1 MTNRLLAALW
11 IFGLAAVAAAQKTD
25 VLTLNNGDR
34 VTCEIKS
41 YSNGYLTVSTDHSGT
56 IDVKWNRLVGI
67 SSAKQF
73 DIETTDGIHHFGS
86 LALSDPPGKLVI
98 ALADGSLTVA
108 FLEVFDIAPVY
119 RNFWRRIDGSL
130 DLGFNYTQSTS
141 LTQFNLNADATY
153 RERNWSAT
161 TELSSF
167 YSRQEEAEAAKR
179 GSLKMRYD
187 RFLPGNWVA
196 EGVVGFEQNVQ
207 LGLDLRTSLAIGGG
221 RYFVKTNQAQLL
233 AYVGILG
240 NQERPVEGEVK
251 YNTEAVVGGRYS
263 YFMYDFPKLTLAA
276 SAAVYPSL
284 TVGGRVRLQADASV
298 KREIV
303 SDFYLSLSAFYSLD
317 TRDPSTGE
325 SRHDWGPTLSIG
337 WTF

>member
-1 MTNRLLAALW
+1 MTTRLLAALG
-11 IFGLAAVAAAQKTD
+11 IFGLAAAAAAQKTD

-56 IDVKWNRLVGI
+56 INVKWNRLVAI
-67 SSAKQF
+67 SSTKQF
-73 DIETTDGIHHFGS
+73 DVETIDGIHHFGS

-98 ALADGSLTVA
+98 VFADGSRTVS

-119 RNFWRRIDGSL
+119 RKFWRRIDGSL
-130 DLGFNYTQSTS
+130 DLGFNYTDSTH
-141 LTQFNLNADATY
+141 LTQFNLNAQAIY
-153 RERNWSAT
+153 RVRKWSVT

-167 YSRQEEAEAAKR
+167 YSRQEEADAAKR
-179 GSLKMRYD
+179 GFLTMRYD
-187 RFLPGNWVA
+187 YYLTGNWFA
-196 EGVVGFEQNVQ
+196 EAGAGFEQNVQ
-207 LGLDLRTSLAIGGG
+207 LGLDLRTSLAAGGG
-221 RYFVKTNQAQLL
+221 RYFVKTNQAQLM
-233 AYVGILG
+233 AFVGLVG

-251 YNTEAVVGGRYS
+251 YNTEVTAGGRYS

-276 SAAVYPSL
+276 SAAVFPSL

-317 TRDPSTGE
+317 THDPSTGE

>member
-1 MTNRLLAALW
+1 MAA
-11 IFGLAAVAAAQKTD
+11 AAAAQKTD

-56 IDVKWNRLVGI
+56 INVKWNRLVGI

-98 ALADGSLTVA
+98 VFADGNLMVA

-119 RNFWRRIDGSL
+119 RKFWLRIEGSL
-130 DLGFNYTQSTS
+130 DLGFNYTQSTN
-141 LTQFNLNADATY
+141 LTQFNLNANATY

-167 YSRQEEAEAAKR
+167 YSRQEEADAAKR

-196 EGVVGFEQNVQ
+196 EGGVGFEKNVQ
-207 LGLDLRTSLAIGGG
+207 LGLDLRTSLAVGGG
-221 RYFVKTNQAQLL
+221 KYFVKTNQTQLL
-233 AYVGILG
+233 AFAGLLG

-251 YNTEAVVGGRYS
+251 
-263 YFMYDFPKLTLAA
+263 
-276 SAAVYPSL
+276 
-284 TVGGRVRLQADASV
+284 
-298 KREIV
+298 
-303 SDFYLSLSAFYSLD
+303 
-317 TRDPSTGE
+317 
-325 SRHDWGPTLSIG
+325 
-337 WTF
+337 

>member
-1 MTNRLLAALW
+1 VTRRLLAALW
-11 IFGLAAVAAAQKTD
+11 IFGLAAAAAAQKTD
-25 VLTLNNGDR
+25 MLTLNNGDR

-56 IDVKWNRLVGI
+56 INVKWNRLVGI
-67 SSAKQF
+67 SSTKQF
-73 DIETTDGIHHFGS
+73 DVETIDGIHHFGS
-86 LALSDPPGKLVI
+86 LAPSDPPGKLVVVF
-98 ALADGSLTVA
+98 ADGSLTVA

-119 RNFWRRIDGSL
+119 QKFWQRIEGSL
-130 DLGFNYTQSTS
+130 DLGFNYTESTN
-141 LTQFNLNADATY
+141 LIQFNLDAQAIY
-153 RERNWSAT
+153 RERNWSVT
-161 TELSSF
+161 TDLSGF
-167 YSRQEEAEAAKR
+167 YSRQEEAEAARR

-187 RFLPGNWVA
+187 RFLPGYWVA
-196 EGVVGFEQNVQ
+196 EGGVGFEKNVQ
-207 LGLDLRTSLAIGGG
+207 LGLDLRTYLAAGGG
-221 RYFVKTNQAQLL
+221 RYLVQTNQTQLL
-233 AYVGILG
+233 AFAGLLV

-251 YNTEAVVGGRYS
+251 YNTEVLAGGRYS

-276 SAAVYPSL
+276 SVAVYPSL

-337 WTF
+337 WKF